1 MNVYEKL
8 PMLISSIDLMS
19 YRILKLPTIRLNL
32 FLTILFILHVSV
44 FSQMCELIENQKPQQ
59 FQTVLPEEVGFSS
72 VRLHQLDTLFQSYI
86 HKGTLPYILAF
97 VVRHGKIVNFKGY
110 GWSNIEQKVKLK
122 SNDIFR
128 IASQTKAVVTVGLM
142 ILFEKRYFS
151 LDDPISRY
159 IPEFRNSRVL
169 ISSGPRDSTL
179 VTRPAA
185 REITFQHFLSH
196 SSGITYE
203 SPLSNKLKIPRL
215 HSQDKVTLKDIIPL
229 IARVPLKHDPGA
241 DWTYGQCNPFHG
253 HRISF
258 RTGRIT

>member
-1 MNVYEKL
+1 MILLFKNMNVYEKL

-110 GWSNIEQKVKLK
+110 GWSNICLLYTSDAADEEDSVDLGGR
-122 SNDIFR
+122 R
-128 IASQTKAVVTVGLM
+128 IIK
-142 ILFEKRYFS
+142 K
-151 LDDPISRY
+151 
-159 IPEFRNSRVL
+159 
-169 ISSGPRDSTL
+169 
-179 VTRPAA
+179 
-185 REITFQHFLSH
+185 
-196 SSGITYE
+196 
-203 SPLSNKLKIPRL
+203 K
-215 HSQDKVTLKDIIPL
+215 
-229 IARVPLKHDPGA
+229 
-241 DWTYGQCNPFHG
+241 
-253 HRISF
+253 
-258 RTGRIT
+258 